1 MERTDV
7 DDETS
12 SSDADGR
19 RLFFF
24 CPDITDATTMK
35 RAQQFIEHGL
45 RVIVFGFR
53 RERYNSGYAPPWPHV
68 ELGMTADARYWQ
80 RLSALLG
87 ALPVIFSHRLWL
99 RRASV
104 FYARNIDQL
113 VLTMLARWMS
123 GNKAPVAYEVLDIQ
137 PALMGRSPGAVLLRF
152 IERLCLR
159 HVRLLVLSSPGFHRS
174 YFSMIQKYR
183 GEWFLMENKLHT
195 PIAAAAD
202 IRARPFEHD
211 GRRPWVIGYFG
222 LIRGEATF
230 ELMTRL
236 AARLGD
242 KVEFKFRG
250 ILTTVDETGFHDA
263 LARHSN
269 MSFGG
274 PYRPHDDLPA
284 LYGDVDFA
292 WALDLENTNHNS
304 RWLLPCRF
312 YEAGHFG
319 VPCLAVHG
327 FEFGALVEEHRIGWT
342 FGQPLEERLA
352 RFFQTLTPDAYRQMR
367 DRLLARPQSTFVANE
382 DVTALS
388 AALERLAAAGPA
400 AAESARRPIRP
411 DAIATAP
418 APPSRH

>member
-1 MERTDV
+1 
-7 DDETS
+7 
-12 SSDADGR
+12 
-19 RLFFF
+19 
-24 CPDITDATTMK
+24 
-35 RAQQFIEHGL
+35 
-45 RVIVFGFR
+45 
-53 RERYNSGYAPPWPHV
+53 
-68 ELGMTADARYWQ
+68 MTADARYWQ
-80 RLSALLG
+80 RLRALLG
-87 ALPVIFSHRLWL
+87 ALPALFAHRLWL

-123 GNKAPVAYEVLDIQ
+123 GNRAPVAYEVLDIQ
-137 PALMGRSPGAVLLRF
+137 PALMGRGLSAVLLRF

-159 HVRLLVLSSPGFHRS
+159 HVRLLVLSSPGFHRA
-174 YFSMIQKYR
+174 YFSMVQKYR
-183 GEWFLMENKLHT
+183 GEWFLMENKLHA
-195 PIAAAAD
+195 PIAAAAE

-211 GRRPWVIGYFG
+211 GRRPWVVGYFG

-230 ELMTRL
+230 ELMRRL

-242 KVEFKFRG
+242 KVVFKFRG
-250 ILTTVDETGFHDA
+250 ILTTVDEAHFKAA
-263 LARHSN
+263 LARHPN
-269 MSFGG
+269 MVFGG
-274 PYRPHDDLPA
+274 AYRPHDELPS

-292 WALDLENTNHNS
+292 WALDLENTDHNS

-342 FGQPLEERLA
+342 FGRPLEEQLT
-352 RFFQTLTPDAYRQMR
+352 RFFQTLTPATYREMR
-367 DRLLARPQSTFVANE
+367 GRLLAQPQGTFVANE

-400 AAESARRPIRP
+400 AADSARRPIRT
-411 DAIATAP
+411 DTIATAP
-418 APPSRH
+418 ARPSQH